1 MGGKELH
8 KFKWILVL
16 ELAFAG
22 AYLALTRGLFVIFL
36 VSIGYKVKGISLV
49 MLASAA
55 VAIVMGILIYRFPSF
70 IVRRVKLKLVT
81 FHGLERVMWF
91 FIPFIQDPLTV
102 SILYSLYMVFSFFV
116 STFMNFVIYGS
127 LSEVDVKDI
136 LAKRSASGGASNIV
150 GFLLGAFLLAFLPG
164 KDKFVYIF
172 SLGAA
177 LGLLSTFLITFLS
190 LSHLENAALPKV
202 VKEPE
207 RIFSSSLFF
216 VTLLMGGNLLGMVWT
231 PYVMNRLGGPDY
243 LAALMNLIGT
253 VSSILA
259 SLFWGGKS
267 FKALRLSHIS
277 NVLNPLIIWLT
288 TEPTVHIAIS
298 AFNSFT
304 YTGASFL
311 GSFLF
316 AKYKEWFGAVHSSVL
331 LATLGNIAVLMA
343 APIGIIAREDYSLT
357 FSVTFAVLIASVL
370 LSLVTVPEVAIVS
383 EDTARTYS
391 FVLYRSSVTGYR
403 TTVEISKETVITTL
417 RLLAATLVFI
427 MLYVIYRLLS
437 ILTMG

>member
-1 MGGKELH
+1 MRGKELH

-36 VSIGYKVKGISLV
+36 VSVGYRVKGISLV

-55 VAIVMGILIYRFPSF
+55 MAILMGILIYKFPSF

-102 SILYSLYMVFSFFV
+102 SILYSLYMIFSFFV

-127 LSEVDVKDI
+127 LSEADVKDV

-150 GFLLGAFLLAFLPG
+150 GFLLGAFLLAFIPERN
-164 KDKFVYIF
+164 KFVYIF
-172 SLGAA
+172 PLGAA

-190 LSHLENAALPKV
+190 LSHLENAALPRA

-207 RIFSSSLFF
+207 KVFSSSLFF
-216 VTLLMGGNLLGMVWT
+216 VILLMGGNLLGMVWI
-231 PYVMNRLGGPDY
+231 PYVMNKLGGPDY
-243 LAALMNLIGT
+243 LAALMNLLGT

-267 FKALRLSHIS
+267 FKALRLGHIL
-277 NVLNPLIIWLT
+277 NVVNPLMIWLT
-288 TEPTVHIAIS
+288 TNPTVHVAIS

-304 YTGASFL
+304 YTGANFL

-316 AKYKEWFGAVHSSVL
+316 ARYKEWFGAVYSSVL
-331 LATLGNIAVLMA
+331 LATLGNVAVLMA
-343 APIGIIAREDYSLT
+343 APIGIVLREDYSLT
-357 FSVTFAVLIASVL
+357 FLVTFMVLMTSVL
-370 LSLVTVPEVAIVS
+370 LSLVAVPEVAVVS

-391 FVLYRSSVTGYR
+391 FILYRSGVAGYR
-403 TTVEISKETVITTL
+403 TTVEISKDTAIATL
-417 RLLAATLVFI
+417 RLLAMILVFMI
-427 MLYVIYRLLS
+427 LYVIYRLLS
-437 ILTMG
+437 ILIVR